1 MASKLVTRCTEL
13 GALSCLGYDIVFN
26 STSCQCVRKFN
37 ICCSVFL
44 ESFVEFNSV
53 CNMKNNRVE
62 LHLDLFRRP
71 LLPRNKSCC
80 ASVGHFVK
88 LRIMTKHLCPVC

>member
-13 GALSCLGYDIVFN
+13 GASSCLGCDIVFN

-37 ICCSVFL
+37 TCCSVFL

-53 CNMKNNRVE
+53 YNMKDNRVE
-62 LHLDLFRRP
+62 LHVDLF
-71 LLPRNKSCC
+71 LK
-80 ASVGHFVK
+80 A
-88 LRIMTKHLCPVC
+88 ITA